1 MDSLARRRSKG
12 DIMLSTAQKERLV
25 RLVTQEADILIDDVR
40 TGRFRKFSANYLREI
55 VRCKH
60 GESFTNTVSPIV
72 YDEVKRRRPD
82 LKNWMDT

>member
-1 MDSLARRRSKG
+1 M
-12 DIMLSTAQKERLV
+12 ISTAKKERLV
-25 RLVTQEADILIDDVR
+25 RLVTEEADILIDNVKN
-40 TGRFRKFSANYLREI
+40 GNWRKFSANYLREI